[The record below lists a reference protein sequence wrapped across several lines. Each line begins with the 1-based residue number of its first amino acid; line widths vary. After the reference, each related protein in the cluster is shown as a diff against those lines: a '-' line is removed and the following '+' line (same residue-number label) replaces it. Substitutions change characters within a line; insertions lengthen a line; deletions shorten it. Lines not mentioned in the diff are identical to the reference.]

1 MASHHR
7 VTGSDDLD
15 LPGIPARD
23 AEHLR
28 RIIVA
33 RARVEEAHAELR
45 VAVEAARD
53 AGESWAMI
61 AVAMHARLPGRASL
75 GSRVRPGGR
84 TASGA

>member
-7 VTGSDDLD
+7 VAGSDDLD
-15 LPGIPARD
+15 LPGIPASD

-45 VAVEAARD
+45 IAVEAARD
-53 AGESWAMI
+53 AGKSWAMI
-61 AVAMHARLPGRASL
+61 AVAMHARLPGRAWP
-75 GSRVRPGGR
+75 GARVRPGGR
-84 TASGA
+84 TAPGT